1 MKNRL
6 EFIFQDI
13 GLDFMHDTRKQSNLY
28 STYGENMN
36 SLPPKRG
43 KCLTIVERKYLLVI
57 IQHPHMHSCCQVSQF
72 KLNQKVFVLDE
83 RVRSKEYFA
92 KL

>member
-13 GLDFMHDTRKQSNLY
+13 GLDFRHATKKQSNLY
-28 STYGENMN
+28 STYGENIN
-36 SLPPKRG
+36 SLPPEKG
-43 KCLTIVERKYLLVI
+43 KCLTIVKRKYLHHL
-57 IQHPHMHSCCQVSQF
+57 HMHSCCQVSQV

-83 RVRSKEYFA
+83 RVRSKE
-92 KL
+92 KCILPNSE